1 MNIRDILALGKVVPV
16 IVINKEQ
23 DALPM
28 AEALLAGGVKTMEI
42 TLRTE
47 AGLKAINKLSQSL
60 PEMIVGA
67 GTVITSDD
75 YKRAVDA
82 GSQFIVSPGFNE
94 ALATTAAQ
102 NKVPFL
108 PGIATGSDIVRA
120 MQCGLDTLK
129 FFPAEA
135 NGGTPVLSA
144 FKGPF
149 PNIKFCPT
157 GGVNPQN
164 AKDYLQ
170 LENVLCVGGSWL
182 TPNNAVSNGDW
193 SAIQDLAVATA
204 TLV

>member
-82 GSQFIVSPGFNE
+82 GSQFIVSPGFSE
-94 ALATTAAQ
+94 TLATTAAQ